1 MQILDFIAVTDNEMG
16 HLIQTYQVSSDT
28 TSVHTN
34 QTTEMTTPERPYF
47 SSVREPSSRD
57 EGQSSPLSLYSSY
70 DPIDVEL
77 RPPHA
82 MPGYHWHG
90 QVEVNIPFSSEV
102 VYTMNGQTFTLTAG
116 HVGLFWAATP
126 HQLTHTG
133 NCQLMGIINIPIHMF
148 LSWPISRELLTQV
161 THGGVLQSCSAKLVS
176 EFELARWAKECQM
189 EDPGRQ
195 QLTADEIG
203 LMLRRIS
210 LDGWERLLA
219 NHTSPASGQGGSK
232 HSYFHVQQ
240 MLEYIASHHDAPLT
254 TQELADHVGLH
265 PNYAMG
271 LFQKVM
277 KMSIKQYVTAMRIN
291 HARALLSDTDRT
303 ILDIA
308 LTAGFNSSSR
318 FYETFQRYL
327 GLTPSRYRT
336 LSRGTA

>member
-1 MQILDFIAVTDNEMG
+1 
-16 HLIQTYQVSSDT
+16 
-28 TSVHTN
+28 
-34 QTTEMTTPERPYF
+34 MTIPERPYF
-47 SSVREPSSRD
+47 ASVREPDSRD

-70 DPIDVEL
+70 DPIEVEL

-90 QVEVNIPFSSEV
+90 QVEVNIPFSGEV

-116 HVGLFWAATP
+116 HIGLFWAAVP
-126 HQLTHTG
+126 HQLTHIG
-133 NCQLMGIINIPIHMF
+133 DCQRMGIINIPIHLF
-148 LSWPISRELLTQV
+148 LSWPLSREFLTQV
-161 THGGVLQSCSAKLVS
+161 THGGVLQSSSAMLIS
-176 EFELARWAKECQM
+176 EFELARWVRESQM

-195 QLTADEIG
+195 QLVVDEIG
-203 LMLRRIS
+203 LMLRRIG

-219 NHTSPASGQGGSK
+219 NRTSSANSQRASR
-232 HSYFHVQQ
+232 HSHFHVQQ

-254 TQELADHVGLH
+254 TQELASHVGLH

-277 KMSIKQYVTAMRIN
+277 QMSIKQYVTAMRIN

-308 LTAGFNSSSR
+308 MTVGFNSSSR

-327 GLTPSRYRT
+327 GLTPSSYRL
-336 LSRGTA
+336 LSRNALPS